1 MCIRDS
7 YGADEGRSEKCK
19 NNSNLTCEKYKRA
32 PLYKSHRAYGFEE
45 PFKYF
50 TPSIGITE
58 ILKVKSKDEGSH
70 KLLVASMGNNKEEGD
85 LTLHRIEIDENLNE
99 I

>member
-1 MCIRDS
+1 MGGVFHLMVSI

-32 PLYKSHRAYGFEE
+32 PLYKSHSAYGFEE

-50 TPSIGITE
+50 TPSSS
-58 ILKVKSKDEGSH
+58 LKF
-70 KLLVASMGNNKEEGD
+70 
-85 LTLHRIEIDENLNE
+85 
-99 I
+99 